1 MAEPEDLGDDCL
13 IKRLTKLLILDEM
26 ISYIIILINTN
37 NNVACRLKIKLI
49 LSYHLNLG
57 Q

>member
-1 MAEPEDLGDDCL
+1 MTEPEDLGDDCL

-49 LSYHLNLG
+49 LSYLTT
-57 Q
+57 